1 MGRFVRTG
9 KKMGHANSK
18 IATDV
23 YIQLSDSYQ
32 SKQNTKTLDEATAC
46 GVYIFTVMHPI
57 LVMSYKKAQF
67 PTASGLMAFQRS
79 NVRQLCIKYIASEA
93 LVKSRT
99 FGLLNVPFFLPPF
112 PRARCGSLLGIYL
125 TQISLPFSMSNESPT
140 FRVSICNEESER
152 ITYRKRKDIHVRQ
165 MSGCARMCAK

>member
-1 MGRFVRTG
+1 MYQF
-9 KKMGHANSK
+9 S
-18 IATDV
+18 ATYLFWV
-23 YIQLSDSYQ
+23 YHGATFLFILP
-32 SKQNTKTLDEATAC
+32 KCTLYWLCHIKRRNFRRHQGFAT
-46 GVYIFTVMHPI
+46 
-57 LVMSYKKAQF
+57 
-67 PTASGLMAFQRS
+67 FQRS
-79 NVRQLCIKYIASEA
+79 NVRQLCIKDIASEA

-99 FGLLNVPFFLPPF
+99 FGLLIVPFFLPPF